1 MNLLGRVGMVFL
13 IVINIFFMIA
23 GIALLIG
30 GAIMNEKGGAYA
42 AQYMPLL
49 ENISIGSFKMGS
61 LVKALAGFGVSLG
74 LFAVVVAII
83 GIAGAITRMRLL
95 LIIYGAII
103 IIILLLEFVALG
115 GWFTFKHEMVASI
128 KDQMLNLIQRYDG
141 NAANQLTRAWNFL
154 FLTFHC
160 CGVNPIILG
169 NDFVSSIWW
178 LNPLRGQSIIPG
190 HCCVGA
196 DPNTADFNINQI
208 CTINPSTVTAYI
220 DRGCYNEMSN
230 IMNPYSSTFIAT
242 GVVLVIIE
250 IIAVIAAFGLL
261 GQLKNDVEYEV
272 NEKKRDR
279 TP

>member
-1 MNLLGRVGMVFL
+1 MNLLGRVGTVFL
-13 IVINIFFMIA
+13 VVINIFFIIA

-74 LFAVVVAII
+74 LFAIVVAII
-83 GIAGAITRMRLL
+83 GIAGAISRMRLL

-115 GWFTFKHEMVASI
+115 GWFTFKHELVATI
-128 KDQMLNLIQRYDG
+128 KDQMLNLVQRYDG
-141 NAANQLTRAWNFL
+141 NTANQITRAWNFL

-160 CGVNPIILG
+160 CGVNPVILG
-169 NDFVSSIWW
+169 NDFVSTIWW

-196 DPNTADFNINQI
+196 DPNTADFNINQL

-250 IIAVIAAFGLL
+250 VMAVSAAFGILC
-261 GQLKNDVEYEV
+261 QMKNGVEYEV
-272 NEKKRDR
+272 NEKKRGG
-279 TP
+279 TA

>member
-13 IVINIFFMIA
+13 VVINIFFLIA
-23 GIALLIG
+23 GISLLIG

-74 LFAVVVAII
+74 LFAVVIAII

-95 LIIYGAII
+95 LIIYGAVI

-160 CGVNPIILG
+160 CGVNPVILG

-178 LNPLRGQSIIPG
+178 LNPLRGQAIIPG

-196 DPNTADFNINQI
+196 DPNTADFNINQL

-230 IMNPYSSTFIAT
+230 IMNPYSSTFIAI

-250 IIAVIAAFGLL
+250 ICAVIAAFGMLS
-261 GQLKNDVEYEV
+261 QMKNDVEYEV
-272 NEKKRDR
+272 NEKK
-279 TP
+279 